1 MKNILNK
8 TIIILLILIIL
19 LTSWPVILITLNAN
33 EMPNEYYNTVE
44 DYLKVYYEGY
54 ENLEKDEITSIFL
67 DSLDRCFINDFSGLY
82 DYPNLTELSIWG
94 GSTNFSENPID
105 LSKIDKLSSLTMSM
119 MSINNKWGI
128 ENLTNL
134 KELSLGYVYMEE
146 GESLNLDLSK
156 FSKLSSLHIAELD
169 GDLSNVKIDL
179 RQISENLSFVQIGLS
194 IQEIQ
199 SFSLKNIILVK
210 DNKYYF
216 TNIKGNEVEYFW
228 SSLAMRW
235 SICYYL

>member
-19 LTSWPVILITLNAN
+19 LTSWPVILITVNAN